1 MALTQA
7 NLEAILQEARACFL
21 YEDAP
26 DYLAILEQGIER
38 LKSGDTTINLQAE
51 YKNLMLAAHTIKGG
65 AGLSELDTLSQL
77 AHKLE
82 DLLQAL
88 LEGRVADLDLA
99 YELLSLGVEQISDLI
114 AEASSSQNIAVINQ
128 DAPLPL
134 VTALEDFLN
143 RLSQDNPN
151 FSGNADGTNIN
162 SSFIKI
168 ALEIDLEDCL
178 QTVEKLL
185 PALGKSTKAGIL
197 HDALGNL
204 LEECLLLGQALN
216 LIWLVEISDKISQVL
231 KQPQASL
238 VKVAPKIINYI
249 RQKRSQTLNPIPPQ
263 NTPKNVSESLDKSA
277 KKKEELLPQ
286 INTDKHRLSTE
297 SSGVSAN
304 NQEDNSKTTDINNF
318 NLNLRIPVTKLDRMS
333 NTVGELLINN
343 ESLDLYQAQL
353 HQVSLMLK
361 KQTQQMEPLRQQ
373 VKEFYDQ
380 MSTPLLSGIT
390 TYGNDDLKRGG
401 RNSINAEFDALE
413 LDQYTGIHTTLQDFQ
428 EVMVRVEE
436 SRSDLDLLTRELQ
449 EGLEQLHQQLD
460 SLRNDLTE
468 SRLVAFKVLTD
479 RFVASIK
486 MLNDRYKKS
495 VNLEVIGED
504 TLIDQVILEQ
514 LQTPLTHLLRNAFDH
529 GIESNPERVKL
540 DKPVTAKITLSAV
553 IKGNQVL
560 VKIAD
565 DGRGIDYQKIYQKA
579 VKMGLCR
586 LKFTELS
593 KEEII
598 EFLFMPGFSTAAT
611 VTDISGRGVG
621 LDVVRS
627 QVARLQGSVKVKTE
641 LGQGTT
647 FTITVPL
654 TLSILPLLLCRCQQ
668 QTWAI
673 PSINVLE
680 IVHLAEYCDR
690 SVALPDSIN
699 WRDTPAES
707 LRDRNIPL
715 FSLIKLLPYA
725 QKDLIST
732 STSFNPNLGIVLDVE
747 GEPIVIA
754 VDALI
759 AEKEL
764 VLKPF
769 DKTIPIPA
777 YLAGCTVLG
786 TGEVVPVLSPSHLG
800 VLIASTVADI
810 PLPPEIRGVWRGGRK
825 NF

>member
-1 MALTQA
+1 LTQA

-38 LKSGDTTINLQAE
+38 LKSGDAAINLQAE

-65 AGLSELDTLSQL
+65 AGLSELHTLSQI

-99 YELLSLGVEQISDLI
+99 YELLNLGVEQISDLI
-114 AEASSSQNIAVINQ
+114 AEASSSQNITVSE
-128 DAPLPL
+128 DALLPL

-143 RLSQDNPN
+143 HLSKKNAN
-151 FSGNADGTNIN
+151 LSGNAQGNGAKSNVN
-162 SSFIKI
+162 SSLIKI
-168 ALEIDLEDCL
+168 ALELDLEDCL
-178 QTVEKLL
+178 QRVEKLL
-185 PALGKSTKAGIL
+185 TAPGNTQTAIL
-197 HDALGNL
+197 HDALNNL
-204 LEECLLLGQALN
+204 VEECLLLGQTLS
-216 LIWLVEISDKISQVL
+216 LIWLVEISDKISKVL
-231 KQPQASL
+231 KQPQTSL
-238 VKVAPKIINYI
+238 VTVAPKIINYI
-249 RQKRSQTLNPIPPQ
+249 RQKRSQTLNPTPPQ
-263 NTPKNVSESLDKSA
+263 PTKSV
-277 KKKEELLPQ
+277 KKKEDLPPQ

-297 SSGVSAN
+297 SSVVSVN
-304 NQEDNSKTTDINNF
+304 NQADNNSKTTDIHNF
-318 NLNLRIPVTKLDRMS
+318 SLNLRIPVTKLDRMS
-333 NTVGELLINN
+333 NTVGELLINH
-343 ESLDLYQAQL
+343 ESLYLYQSQL

-361 KQTQQMEPLRQQ
+361 KQTRQMEPLRQQ

-380 MSTPLLSGIT
+380 MATPLLSGSKLDGED
-390 TYGNDDLKRGG
+390 YLKLNG
-401 RNSINAEFDALE
+401 RSSIDAEFDALE

-436 SRSDLDLLTRELQ
+436 SHSDLDLLTRELQ
-449 EGLEQLHQQLD
+449 ESLQLLHQQLD
-460 SLRNDLTE
+460 SLRTDLTE
-468 SRLVAFKVLTD
+468 SRLVPFKTLTD
-479 RFVASIK
+479 RFLAPLK
-486 MLNDRYKKS
+486 MLNERYKKS
-495 VNLEVIGED
+495 VILEVTGED

-529 GIESNPERVKL
+529 GIESNNERLKIA
-540 DKPVTAKITLSAV
+540 KPANAKITLSAV
-553 IKGNQVL
+553 FKGNQVL
-560 VKIAD
+560 VEIAD
-565 DGRGIDYQKIYQKA
+565 NGRGIDYQKIYQKA

-586 LKFTELS
+586 LKFNELS

-627 QVARLQGSVKVKTE
+627 QVSRLQGSVKVKTE

-668 QTWAI
+668 QTLAI

-680 IVHLAEYCDR
+680 IVHLAEYCDP
-690 SVALPDSIN
+690 SLALPDSIN
-699 WRDTPAES
+699 WREHH
-707 LRDRNIPL
+707 IPL
-715 FSLIKLLPYA
+715 FSLINLLPYT

-732 STSFNPNLGIVLDVE
+732 SSSFNPLGIVLDVE
-747 GEPIVIA
+747 GELIVVA

-786 TGEVVPVLSPSHLG
+786 TGEVVP
-800 VLIASTVADI
+800 
-810 PLPPEIRGVWRGGRK
+810 
-825 NF
+825 